1 MATAT
6 QIMQHDVGIDRRPQ
20 KCLEILLQAE
30 READEVVSDVLS
42 AIKDHDAKGVE
53 LKAEAASLRAE
64 RGEKQNFEEDEVDN
78 MEALKGLDVSGT
90 TMIAS
95 MMKTTM
101 NWMTAG
107 YRRLQPA
114 TNTYIN
120 LVLSSN
126 VCAIAIL
133 HCIRSSSYRV
143 IYTIGWVNLR
153 LRKRRQRT
161 NQQTGYATS
170 Y

>member
-42 AIKDHDAKGVE
+42 VIKDHDAKGVE

-64 RGEKQNFEEDEVDN
+64 RGEKQNFGEDEVDN
-78 MEALKGLDVSGT
+78 TEALKVLDVTGT
-90 TMIAS
+90 MTIAS
-95 MMKTTM
+95 TMKTTM

-107 YRRLQPA
+107 YQRPRPV

-126 VCAIAIL
+126 GCAIVIL

-143 IYTIGWVNLR
+143 IYTIAWVNLR
-153 LRKRRQRT
+153 LRKRR
-161 NQQTGYATS
+161 
-170 Y
+170 